1 MWIDF
6 VCTGHVIIKRVVVG
20 SGIALRPRQPTHIK
34 QTVARMM
41 RFIVFILRP
50 KAAIGGNC
58 VHERMRPEAE
68 GLAALKYRDRVLG
81 LLSFLLVTTYLDC
94 AYISVAEPRNLQRS
108 SGGAVAVAMEHSEE
122 FAPRTDGLPVL
133 VTHDP

>member
-1 MWIDF
+1 
-6 VCTGHVIIKRVVVG
+6 
-20 SGIALRPRQPTHIK
+20 
-34 QTVARMM
+34 M

-68 GLAALKYRDRVLG
+68 GLATKYRDRVLG

-94 AYISVAEPRNLQRS
+94 AYISVAEPRIYSVHPAALWPSQWSTPRNLLHGPTACRYW
-108 SGGAVAVAMEHSEE
+108 
-122 FAPRTDGLPVL
+122 
-133 VTHDP
+133 